1 MAEPLIINASTAPT
15 GMSMES
21 PPVLGST
28 PSGIVSRITLSLGEL
43 LSPVVAEPAVL
54 APLVSPVLAPVVS
67 SLVVVPVDA
76 PVVLMVLVVLVV
88 APAVVPVVLPA
99 VVPVVPVVLVPVVPV
114 VLVPVVVL
122 PPALLSPTT
131 RHPSPP
137 MPVELSIGKVSL
149 GPLGNTSFS
158 GSTGMGTISLS
169 GFSLTASGKDCPSVL
184 LPLATMV
191 PSDSKVMSAL
201 SESLILKGTP
211 RSLMVMVNSSPWAV
225 SWQFSVS
232 MMIWSIPLTLVPSG
246 SMSMTSPG
254 TSTSLP
260 IAVPPARG
268 PLSTSCGSGS
278 GDALPGGELLGGALL
293 GDGLVG
299 GGLLGGGVLAAHPM
313 PVEVMITSPPVSRTL
328 SPPLSL
334 RGTMS
339 PSRPGSLLTTS
350 NPPSTSFI
358 LTLTLSMKS
367 ACVPSSSWRT
377 KDARCSKVQS
387 VLGILMVSTTGS
399 GAVLRVSTSVPA
411 NGPSCCASA
420 CACVDCSPSAKTWGC
435 WVSVAAPPAFSSVVS
450 CAPAMRAK
458 TKANMNAATAA
469 LMINLLCTP
478 HPLYLLWST
487 VFYTPEQGLRYL
499 MRATPRK

>member
-43 LSPVVAEPAVL
+43 LSPVVADPAVL

-67 SLVVVPVDA
+67 SLVVVPVVA

-88 APAVVPVVLPA
+88 APAVVPVVLVVVPVVLPA

-169 GFSLTASGKDCPSVL
+169 GLSLRASGNDFPSVL

-191 PSDSKVMSAL
+191 PSGSNVMSAL
-201 SESLILKGTP
+201 SPSLILKGTP
-211 RSLMVMVNSSPWAV
+211 RSLMVMVKSAPCAV
-225 SWQFSVS
+225 SSQFSVS
-232 MMIWSIPLTLVPSG
+232 MMIWSIPTTFVPSG
-246 SMSMTSPG
+246 RMSITSPG

-268 PLSTSCGSGS
+268 PFSTSCGSGS
-278 GDALPGGELLGGALL
+278 GDALSG
-293 GDGLVG
+293 
-299 GGLLGGGVLAAHPM
+299 
-313 PVEVMITSPPVSRTL
+313 
-328 SPPLSL
+328 
-334 RGTMS
+334 
-339 PSRPGSLLTTS
+339 
-350 NPPSTSFI
+350 
-358 LTLTLSMKS
+358 
-367 ACVPSSSWRT
+367 
-377 KDARCSKVQS
+377 
-387 VLGILMVSTTGS
+387 
-399 GAVLRVSTSVPA
+399 GAVLVVVP
-411 NGPSCCASA
+411 
-420 CACVDCSPSAKTWGC
+420 
-435 WVSVAAPPAFSSVVS
+435 VV
-450 CAPAMRAK
+450 PVV
-458 TKANMNAATAA
+458 
-469 LMINLLCTP
+469 LVPVVLVPVVLVLVVVGVP
-478 HPLYLLWST
+478 
-487 VFYTPEQGLRYL
+487 
-499 MRATPRK
+499 

>member
-43 LSPVVAEPAVL
+43 LSPVVAEP
-54 APLVSPVLAPVVS
+54 PVLAPVVS

-88 APAVVPVVLPA
+88 APAVVPVVLVVVPVVLPA

-158 GSTGMGTISLS
+158 GSTGMGTMSLS
-169 GFSLTASGKDCPSVL
+169 GLSLTASGNESPSVL

-211 RSLMVMVNSSPWAV
+211 RSLIVMVN
-225 SWQFSVS
+225 
-232 MMIWSIPLTLVPSG
+232 
-246 SMSMTSPG
+246 
-254 TSTSLP
+254 
-260 IAVPPARG
+260 
-268 PLSTSCGSGS
+268 
-278 GDALPGGELLGGALL
+278 
-293 GDGLVG
+293 
-299 GGLLGGGVLAAHPM
+299 
-313 PVEVMITSPPVSRTL
+313 
-328 SPPLSL
+328 
-334 RGTMS
+334 
-339 PSRPGSLLTTS
+339 
-350 NPPSTSFI
+350 
-358 LTLTLSMKS
+358 
-367 ACVPSSSWRT
+367 
-377 KDARCSKVQS
+377 
-387 VLGILMVSTTGS
+387 
-399 GAVLRVSTSVPA
+399 
-411 NGPSCCASA
+411 
-420 CACVDCSPSAKTWGC
+420 
-435 WVSVAAPPAFSSVVS
+435 
-450 CAPAMRAK
+450 
-458 TKANMNAATAA
+458 
-469 LMINLLCTP
+469 
-478 HPLYLLWST
+478 
-487 VFYTPEQGLRYL
+487 
-499 MRATPRK
+499 